1 MTDTMTQ
8 LRHRLPRW
16 APFAAAI
23 AAVVALQLALN
34 GTTVWPS
41 NWYAQLA
48 RPVDNLQTWIQ
59 DNRLTSVVFTGFFDP
74 LSRNTERLIHDVASG
89 LRWLPWYA
97 FGLLTFAAIART
109 RRYVSASVCALA
121 ALYPAAVGLSD
132 TTIETLALVIVSVL
146 FSIAIGVPL
155 GVWTSSSRR
164 AERLLRPILDMM
176 QVVPAS
182 VYLVPTVILF
192 DVGVVPAAVATVIYA
207 IPPMVRLTALGIEQ
221 VPTATV
227 EAATTFGSSRLQTL
241 RKVQL
246 PLAMPSI
253 VAGMN
258 QTIMMALGIVVI
270 AGLVG
275 AGGLAQEVNE
285 TLRLR
290 SPGRGFVV
298 GFAIVAIA
306 IVLDRVSRA
315 FTEPRRN
322 QRVRDWK
329 TKLTVPVLLVM
340 AIAVGKFVHW
350 NRIPAHWNTDIAA
363 PFDNSVI
370 WVRDHFGTQLKMF
383 SDFIV
388 RDILLQS
395 RHLLTK
401 TLAWPVVIMIS
412 VAISW
417 IAKGWRLALF
427 TLIGLVATG
436 LTGLWPQSIDT
447 LIQVSISVVI
457 TTAIAIPLGV
467 VVGRVPWI
475 NKVMSPIL
483 DALQTIPSLIYAV
496 PIVMIFALSPVP
508 GVIASVLYALPPGI
522 RLTALG
528 IQQVP
533 ETTVEAATTF
543 GASPRQVMWGVRIP
557 LAMPSIILAINQM
570 IMMVLAMV
578 IISGLIGGG
587 ALGFEAVEG
596 LTRSDKVGLGV
607 EVGVAIVAMAMILDR
622 LTQAL
627 ANRFASDG
635 TTDH

>member
-1 MTDTMTQ
+1 M
-8 LRHRLPRW
+8 PWW
-16 APFAAAI
+16 AFLAGAI
-23 AAVVALQLALN
+23 AIIAVLQIALSR
-34 GTTVWPS
+34 TSIWPT

-48 RPVDNLQTWIQ
+48 RPIDNLQGWIQ
-59 DNRLTSVVFTGFFDP
+59 DNRQTSSIFTGFFDP
-74 LSRNTERLIHDVASG
+74 LSRNIERGINEVASG
-89 LRWLPWYA
+89 LHWLPWYA
-97 FGLLTFAAIART
+97 FGLLTFAAVART
-109 RRYVSASVCALA
+109 KRYVSATFCALG
-121 ALYPAAVGLSD
+121 ALYPAAVGLND
-132 TTIETLALVIVSVL
+132 TTIETLALVLVSVII
-146 FSIAIGVPL
+146 SIAVGVPL
-155 GVWTSSSRR
+155 GVWIANSRR
-164 AERLLRPILDMM
+164 AAIVLRPILDMM

-192 DVGVVPAAVATVIYA
+192 DVGVVPAAVATIIYA

-221 VPTATV
+221 VPAATV
-227 EAATTFGSSRLQTL
+227 EAATTFGSTRMQTL

-246 PLAMPSI
+246 PLAAPSI
-253 VAGMN
+253 VAGIN

-275 AGGLAQEVNE
+275 AGGLAQEVQE

-306 IVLDRVSRA
+306 IVLDRVSGA
-315 FTEPRRN
+315 FTQPHRD
-322 QRVRDWK
+322 QRVRTWK
-329 TKLTVPVLLVM
+329 ERLSVPAALII
-340 AIAVGKFVHW
+340 AIVVGKIAHW
-350 NRIPAHWNTDIAA
+350 NQIPAHWDTSIAA
-363 PFDNSVI
+363 PFDDVVI
-370 WVRDHFGTQLKMF
+370 WVRDNFGAQLKTF

-388 RDILLQS
+388 RDILLKG
-395 RHLLTK
+395 RELLTE
-401 TLAWPVVIMIS
+401 TLSWPVVIAAS
-412 VAISW
+412 AAISW
-417 IAKGWRLALF
+417 FVKGWKLALF
-427 TLIGLVATG
+427 TVVALVATG
-436 LTGLWPQSIDT
+436 LTGLWPQSVDT
-447 LIQVSISVVI
+447 LIQVTLSVVI
-457 TTAIAIPLGV
+457 TMLIAIPMGI
-467 VVGRVPWI
+467 VVGRVAWA
-475 NKVMSPIL
+475 NRLLSPVL

-543 GASPRQVMWGVRIP
+543 GASPRQVLWGVRIP

-596 LTRSDKVGLGV
+596 LTRSDKFGLGV
-607 EVGVAIVAMAMILDR
+607 EVGVAIVAMATILDR
-622 LTQAL
+622 LTQAIAERVAPSQT
-627 ANRFASDG
+627 AN
-635 TTDH
+635 T